1 MRNISELI
9 KFSIVGASNTAVDL
23 IVFFS
28 LWFVGVPSLSAQVLS
43 YSAGMINSFFWNRS
57 WTFQAKG
64 RVEAGEVLRFL
75 IVNIA
80 GLSIS
85 AALLSISSGQPL
97 FISKMIATFAGMAV
111 TFIGSRF
118 WVFRSNR
125 RKSI

>member
-28 LWFVGVPSLSAQVLS
+28 LWFVGTPSLSAQVLS

-75 IVNIA
+75 SVNIA

-85 AALLSISSGQPL
+85 TALLTILSGQPL
-97 FISKMIATFAGMAV
+97 FISKMIATLAGMAV